1 MAAMRQMACR
11 GRNGDKGTNECE
23 GAEITQEELMRICLW
38 SAEVGEGGGFR
49 IYFASRASKI
59 C

>member
-1 MAAMRQMACR
+1 M
-11 GRNGDKGTNECE
+11 
-23 GAEITQEELMRICLW
+23 MRICVG

-49 IYFASRASKI
+49 IYFESRASKI